1 MYVRTYGDAKS
12 AIGIAIDAE
21 GYSFVSENS
30 GLCLSIFDPHKEAR
44 SMHTIGNLTNP
55 WRTALDPRD
64 GSVYVAVLK
73 Y

>member
-30 GLCLSIFDPHKEAR
+30 GLCLSIFDPQ
-44 SMHTIGNLTNP
+44 
-55 WRTALDPRD
+55 
-64 GSVYVAVLK
+64 GSKIHAHNRESDESLAYCTK
-73 Y
+73 PQRW